1 MILKP
6 FSFLPALAIMYL
18 IFTFSSQTGEVS
30 GALSYKVSY
39 KVVQIAEAAD
49 QVIDLGIEPGNTD
62 YYVEKIH
69 PYIRKIAH
77 MTEYFCLAVA
87 VAFPFYVYG
96 LRGFLLLL
104 TAGAICIGFAGL
116 DEYHQ
121 DVYKRQL

>member
-1 MILKP
+1 MIEPMRYLYMILKP

-62 YYVEKIH
+62 YYV
-69 PYIRKIAH
+69 
-77 MTEYFCLAVA
+77 
-87 VAFPFYVYG
+87 
-96 LRGFLLLL
+96 
-104 TAGAICIGFAGL
+104 
-116 DEYHQ
+116 
-121 DVYKRQL
+121 